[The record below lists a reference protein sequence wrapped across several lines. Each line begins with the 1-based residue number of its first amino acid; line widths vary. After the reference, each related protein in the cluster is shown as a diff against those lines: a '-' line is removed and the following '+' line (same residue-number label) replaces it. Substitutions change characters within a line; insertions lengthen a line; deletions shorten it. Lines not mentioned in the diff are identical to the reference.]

1 MKNLLFASAIFVFI
15 LITVL
20 SLMPPKSELQ
30 IPTNDKVGHFL
41 AYAVFSLNICL
52 LFPQVSK
59 KMVLLL
65 LAVIGYGI
73 LLEFLQGFVGRS
85 TSFYDFFANTTGVSI
100 GFGLYLFLTWPR
112 WRFSAQMLKRR
123 TKL

>member
-85 TSFYDFFANTTGVSI
+85 TSFYDFLANTTGVSI
-100 GFGLYLFLTWPR
+100 GFGLYLFLAWRR
-112 WRFSAQMLKRR
+112 WRFSPHIMKRR

>member
-1 MKNLLFASAIFVFI
+1 MKNLLFASAILVFI

-20 SLMPPKSELQ
+20 SLLPPKSELQ

-52 LFPQVSK
+52 LFSQVSK

-65 LAVIGYGI
+65 LAVICYGV

-85 TSFYDFFANTTGVSI
+85 TSFYDFLANTTGVSI
-100 GFGLYLFLTWPR
+100 GFSLYLLIRKWFQNVL
-112 WRFSAQMLKRR
+112 LK
-123 TKL
+123 LQ

>member
-1 MKNLLFASAIFVFI
+1 MRNLLFTSAILVFI

-41 AYAVFSLNICL
+41 AYSVFSLNICL

-85 TSFYDFFANTTGVSI
+85 TSFYDFLANTTGVSI
-100 GFGLYLFLTWPR
+100 GFGLYLFLAWRR
-112 WRFSAQMLKRR
+112 WRFSPQIMKRR

>member
-85 TSFYDFFANTTGVSI
+85 TSFYDFLANTTGVSI
-100 GFGLYLFLTWPR
+100 GFGIYLLVRKPFQNQ
-112 WRFSAQMLKRR
+112 FFK
-123 TKL
+123 K